1 MAGLRNLIE
10 KYTSIAKELPEQRQK
25 LALIYAH
32 DAHALTAQ
40 RIKNSGIDA
49 RGSKMKLYSDRPFN
63 LGKLNPNDF
72 NAPSRIIKFKKDAA
86 KNKNNG
92 SYKALRQAYGLPVD
106 HRNLTFNGTMWKSIE
121 QVVAYHDE
129 FKTIVEIRP
138 KDPRTKMKVDNNS
151 RIVKVNILAF
161 GKEERDLLADLN
173 EERIRELYGQFN

>member
-32 DAHALTAQ
+32 DAHAITAA
-40 RIKNSGIDA
+40 RIQNQGKDYS
-49 RGSKMKLYSDRPFN
+49 GSKMKGYSDRPFN
-63 LGKLNPNDF
+63 LGKLDPNEF

-86 KNKNNG
+86 KKRNNG
-92 SYKALRQAYGLPVD
+92 SYKALREAYGLPVD
-106 HRNLTFNGTMWKSIE
+106 RRTLTFDGNMWKSIE

-138 KDPRTKMKVDNNS
+138 KDPKTKIKVDNNS

-161 GKEERDLLADLN
+161 GKEERELLTELN
-173 EERIRELYGQFN
+173 KERINKLLNQ

>member
-32 DAHALTAQ
+32 DAHALTAN
-40 RIKNSGIDA
+40 RIQNSGIDA
-49 RGSKMKLYSDRPFN
+49 RGSKMPLYSDRPFN
-63 LGKLNPNDF
+63 LGKLDPNDF

-86 KNKNNG
+86 QNKNNG

-106 HRNLTFNGTMWKSIE
+106 RRNLTFDGTMWKSIE

-138 KDPRTKMKVDNNS
+138 KDPKTKMKVDNNS

-161 GKEERDLLADLN
+161 GKEERELLAELN

>member
-10 KYTSIAKELPEQRQK
+10 KYTSIARELPKQRQD

-32 DAHALTAQ
+32 DAHRVTAQ
-40 RIKNSGIDA
+40 RIQNSGIDA
-49 RGSKMKLYSDRPFN
+49 RGSKMPLYSDRPFN
-63 LGKLNPNDF
+63 LGKLDPNDF

-86 KNKNNG
+86 QKKNNG

-106 HRNLTFNGTMWKSIE
+106 RRNLTFDGTMWKSIE

-138 KDPRTKMKVDNNS
+138 EDPRTKIKVDNNS
-151 RIVKVNILAF
+151 RILKVNILAF
-161 GKEERDLLADLN
+161 GKEERELLAELN
-173 EERIRELYGQFN
+173 EERIRELYGRFN

>member
-1 MAGLRNLIE
+1 MAGLRNLID
-10 KYTSIAKELPEQRQK
+10 KYTAIAKGLPEQRQK

-32 DAHALTAQ
+32 DAHMVTQGRLVN
-40 RIKNSGIDA
+40 KGVNA
-49 RGSKMKLYSDRPFN
+49 RGEKFPKYSESFIAHKLI
-63 LGKLNPNDF
+63 
-72 NAPSRIIKFKKDAA
+72 PSNYYKSEVVKKFKSDANA
-86 KNKNNG
+86 GKNNG
-92 SYKALRQAYGLPVD
+92 SYRAFRAAYGRRTDIRTHNVD
-106 HRNLTFNGTMWKSIE
+106 NNMLQSIE